1 MVLYAPTAVGWLTRT
16 DRAVAGRAEPG
27 NPIEERLM
35 ARTVQCR
42 RYNEELEGLERAPL
56 PGAKGQDIFDNVSK
70 KAWLEWQGHQTMLI
84 NEKHLSLVD
93 PEARKYLMGE
103 MDKFLAGEN
112 FDQAEGYV
120 PPSD

>member
-1 MVLYAPTAVGWLTRT
+1 MLRRGPLATRVH
-16 DRAVAGRAEPG
+16 AS
-27 NPIEERLM
+27 IE
-35 ARTVQCR
+35 VPR
-42 RYNEELEGLERAPL
+42 RHPRSRVPRRRVPSGENLEGLERPPL

-84 NEKHLSLVD
+84 NEKHLSLMD

-103 MDKFLAGEN
+103 MDKFLAGED

-120 PPSD
+120 PPSK